1 MPLTKLRRNPQEYAA
16 LDDLYSPIIHRINQ
30 ALRERA
36 VDHEKK
42 VEDIIEAESKILM
55 KYSEPPEELITK
67 AKPQIETLIKFADVK
82 PGMVCIFRRMEE
94 CLY

>member
-1 MPLTKLRRNPQEYAA
+1 LSLTKVRRNPQEYAA

-42 VEDIIEAESKILM
+42 IEDIIKAEPKILM

-67 AKPQIETLIKFADVK
+67 AKPQIENLKKFADVK
-82 PGMVCIFRRMEE
+82 LGMVRIYPRMEM